1 MTSPST
7 SNKRGKQ
14 LALGVGSTLLMLG
27 LAEVTVRVLGIAPPR
42 FHETRHLES
51 ADKRIGIDV
60 YPREGATPELHY
72 PTQLLVRGPNVNPTF
87 GPREFA
93 ETDALIL
100 RMPDV
105 ASWAEAAPLGFVG
118 YYSEEHCRVA
128 HDGDAIPLPSPTRKR
143 VLFVG
148 DSFIEGQ
155 GVMYETTAST
165 RIADALHR
173 TDVDVIN
180 CGRRGYDFPAL
191 GDFIETH
198 LTGTPELV
206 VYAMTL
212 NDAERSEAFQAQQS
226 YVDDWIVDRRRM
238 TSGTPSTSSFTPRL
252 FALAQDR
259 LEGMRIGAAT
269 MRWYEEM
276 YATPNEAGWTRTLD
290 RLEALRTR
298 IESHGGR
305 LLIALWPLLTRLSS
319 YPFDATHETIGAAMR
334 ARQLNFVDT
343 LPAFRGE
350 DEVTLWV
357 HAVDHHPNSV
367 AHSLFAGAI
376 LPSIESSLREIEQT
390 P

>member
-14 LALGVGSTLLMLG
+14 LALGVGSTLFMLG

-100 RMPDV
+100 RMPDL
-105 ASWAEAAPLGFVG
+105 ASWAEAAPLGVVG

-155 GVMYETTAST
+155 GVMYETIAST
-165 RIADALHR
+165 RVADALHR

-191 GDFIETH
+191 GDFIEAH
-198 LTGTPELV
+198 LTDTPELV

-276 YATPNEAGWTRTLD
+276 YAAPNEAGWAHTLD

-305 LLIALWPLLTRLSS
+305 LLIALWPLLTRLSN
-319 YPFDATHETIGAAMR
+319 YPFDATHETIS
-334 ARQLNFVDT
+334 
-343 LPAFRGE
+343 FRRE
-350 DEVTLWV
+350 DEETLWV

-376 LPSIESSLREIEQT
+376 LPSIESSLREIEQM